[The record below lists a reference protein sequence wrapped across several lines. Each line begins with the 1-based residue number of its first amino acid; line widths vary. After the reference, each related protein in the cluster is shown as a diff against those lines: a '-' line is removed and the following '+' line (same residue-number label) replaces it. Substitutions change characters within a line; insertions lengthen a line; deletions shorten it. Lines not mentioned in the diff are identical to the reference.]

1 MSSYIIGLDIGTTSA
16 KALMFDYSGR
26 IIAEHEKKYPILY
39 PELNFAE
46 QNPLEIEM
54 ATIHVLKTVLK
65 ESNITI
71 KQLKGIGIS
80 SAMHSL
86 ICTTDDGEP
95 LSNSIIW
102 ADSRGQSQA
111 DQLKRT
117 NPDLFFKTGTPL
129 HSMTPLAKLI
139 WMKELDWQPYKDA
152 KKYVSIK
159 EFIVKRWFNEEV
171 VDYSIAASTGLFDV
185 DKLDW
190 NMEALTEAGITKDN
204 LFSPVPP
211 TYLLKGLKSSIAEE
225 IGLDQQIPFTIGASD
240 GPLANLGVGA
250 LEPGDTAITI
260 GTSCAIRQFTAKP
273 LLDKKEEIFTYRFD
287 SKSWITGGASNNGGI
302 VLAWLQSVF
311 STDGNELSMEDMS
324 QLAASSPPGANNLL
338 FLPYITGER
347 APVWDSQ
354 AKGTFIGL
362 TSTHKKGD
370 LIRAAME
377 GVILNVYQIGQAL
390 DRLGNQHINLFA
402 NGGFSHSD
410 IWVSILADIFGKPVH
425 LPESHQSSAWG
436 AAWLALFSL
445 NEVTSLSDIKKVVPM
460 KDTIEPNLNN
470 HLLYKRLYE
479 IFKDVYGQINTTY
492 TSLDNLRRT

>member
-39 PELNFAE
+39 PALNYAE

-86 ICTTDDGEP
+86 ICTTDDGDP

-117 NPDLFFKTGTPL
+117 NPALFFKTGTPL
-129 HSMTPLAKLI
+129 HPMTPLAKLI
-139 WMKELDWQPYKDA
+139 WMKELDWQPYKEA
-152 KKYVSIK
+152 KKYISIK

-185 DKLDW
+185 EELDW
-190 NMEALTEAGITKDN
+190 NIEALTEAGITKDN

-211 TYLLKGLKSSIAEE
+211 TYLLKGLKASIAEE
-225 IGLDQQIPFTIGASD
+225 IGLDQQIPFTIGACD

-287 SKSWITGGASNNGGI
+287 SKSWITDRK
-302 VLAWLQSVF
+302 SV
-311 STDGNELSMEDMS
+311 
-324 QLAASSPPGANNLL
+324 
-338 FLPYITGER
+338 
-347 APVWDSQ
+347 V
-354 AKGTFIGL
+354 
-362 TSTHKKGD
+362 
-370 LIRAAME
+370 
-377 GVILNVYQIGQAL
+377 
-390 DRLGNQHINLFA
+390 
-402 NGGFSHSD
+402 
-410 IWVSILADIFGKPVH
+410 
-425 LPESHQSSAWG
+425 
-436 AAWLALFSL
+436 
-445 NEVTSLSDIKKVVPM
+445 
-460 KDTIEPNLNN
+460 
-470 HLLYKRLYE
+470 
-479 IFKDVYGQINTTY
+479 
-492 TSLDNLRRT
+492 